1 MSAVRL
7 SMGSTEWT
15 LLAALSLLWGGS
27 FFFVGVAVEGLPPFT
42 IVALRVGLAALVLH
56 LFLLVTGRGVPCDG
70 KAWLAFFGMGFINN
84 LVPFSLIVW
93 GQTHIA
99 SSLASILNATTP
111 IFSLLVAHWLTRDE
125 KLTAARLIGIAVGIA
140 GVVVIIGPGALRG
153 LGTNVLAQ
161 LAILGA
167 SLSYAFGAVFGRRF
181 RAMGIP
187 PQATAAGQ
195 VTASTAMLLPL
206 ALLIDRPWTLTAPGP
221 GVWGAVLG
229 LAVLSTAL
237 AYIIYF
243 RILGS
248 SGATNILLVT
258 FLIPISAVLLGV
270 TFLGES
276 LAPRQLAGM
285 LLIGLGLA
293 AIDGRLATRLA
304 ERLARYRQ
312 WSRGAPRGT
321 AGGACVSEDT
331 DKSQEPQPSGRPRPQ
346 GEET

>member
-1 MSAVRL
+1 MSAIKL
-7 SMGSTEWT
+7 SMGGTEWA
-15 LLAALSLLWGGS
+15 LLFALSLLWGGS

-56 LFLLVTGRGVPCDG
+56 VFLLATGHRIPLDG
-70 KAWLAFFGMGFINN
+70 KVWLAFFGMGFINN

-99 SSLASILNATTP
+99 SGLASILNATTP
-111 IFSLLVAHWLTRDE
+111 MFSLLVAHWLTQDE
-125 KLTAARLIGIAVGIA
+125 KLTAGRVIGIAIGIV

-153 LGTNVLAQ
+153 LGANVLAQ

-167 SLSYAFGAVFGRRF
+167 SLAYAFGAVFGRRF
-181 RAMGIP
+181 RGMGIT
-187 PQATAAGQ
+187 PQATATGQ

-206 ALLIDRPWTLTAPGP
+206 ALFFDRPWSLPAPGLE
-221 GVWGAVLG
+221 VWAAVLG

-258 FLIPISAVLLGV
+258 LLIPITAVLLGV
-270 TFLGES
+270 TVLGE
-276 LAPRQLAGM
+276 QLAARHVSGM
-285 LLIGLGLA
+285 LLIGLGLM
-293 AIDGRLATRLA
+293 AIDGRPAALL
-304 ERLARYRQ
+304 
-312 WSRGAPRGT
+312 WNT
-321 AGGACVSEDT
+321 AFRVRRRT
-331 DKSQEPQPSGRPRPQ
+331 
-346 GEET
+346 